1 MATIKRFPVLNH
13 LRSEPSRHVIHYS
26 RGRRRRSG
34 RGLAFWFRPMLASI
48 VEIPCDDRELPF
60 LVHARSNDFQDITVQ
75 GSVTWRAMEPE
86 VLAERLDFTIDQD
99 RGTWREE
106 PLQQVSEMLTH
117 LVQRFASDFLAQRDV
132 HQALADGVEVLR
144 RGIGTGL
151 AGFQALK
158 DMGLTI
164 VEVVVS
170 KASPTAELEKAL
182 QTPALE
188 GLQQQADE
196 AVFRRRALAVDK
208 ERAIAENELANQI
221 ELATREADLIDQR
234 GQNEQRRARET
245 AQAQQIEN
253 EAAAE
258 RTRLGSE
265 AQAASIRAVEEA
277 RVGAERE
284 RMELV
289 EGLEPHVLLG
299 LAAREFAG
307 KLQNIEHLNLAPDML
322 GQLFGDLLRTGTQRL
337 ATAAVSTPSTPSTPS
352 SPSSPSN
359 PSVEG

>member
-1 MATIKRFPVLNH
+1 MATIGRFPILRH

-48 VEIPCDDRELPF
+48 VEIPCDNRELPF
-60 LVHARSNDFQDITVQ
+60 LVHARSSDFQDITVQ
-75 GSVTWRAMEPE
+75 GSVTWRAVDPE
-86 VLAERLDFTIDQD
+86 VLAERLDFTIDLD
-99 RGTWREE
+99 RGKWREE
-106 PLQQVSEMLTH
+106 PLQQISEMLTH
-117 LVQRFASDFLAQRDV
+117 LVQRFAADLLAQSDV
-132 HQALADGVEVLR
+132 QQALTDGVEVLR
-144 RGIGTGL
+144 RSIATGL
-151 AGFQALK
+151 AEFQALR
-158 DMGLTI
+158 DMGLTV

-188 GLQQQADE
+188 DLQQQADE

-221 ELATREADLIDQR
+221 ELASREAELIDQR
-234 GQNEQRRARET
+234 GQNDQRRAREAAL
-245 AQAQQIEN
+245 AQHIES
-253 EAAAE
+253 EAAAV
-258 RTRLGSE
+258 RTRLE
-265 AQAASIRAVEEA
+265 ADAQATSIRAVEEA
-277 RVGAERE
+277 RVAAERE
-284 RMELV
+284 RMQLV

-322 GQLFGDLLRTGTQRL
+322 GQLLGDLLRTGTRHL
-337 ATAAVSTPSTPSTPS
+337 GTAAAST
-352 SPSSPSN
+352 